1 MVNDIGSPLSGKGEL
16 RPVFDRR
23 QFLKSTFSAAAFCA
37 SIACTPRGT
46 RDEVPVDSSAG
57 LDDSRRFL
65 DQATMGARPGEAAAL
80 QGSFTDWLDAQ
91 FALPY
96 TLVDSS
102 MLNNTPGNRNNITR
116 MAMFARWCNEPAQLR
131 LRVTHVLSQIV
142 CCGPSG
148 WSNELDSGLW
158 YNALMFRAFGNY
170 EDVLRLTITHRHM
183 GVYLNNLNNNA
194 ADGRSPSQNFSRELL
209 QLFSMGVFA
218 LNRDGSV
225 VRDQSGNPVKAY
237 TLQDVNSLARLLC
250 GWSLPFANATPGQDG
265 TFADGTMNLA
275 PMLAYNGPPVTLF
288 GTTFPA
294 VAAPDE
300 NTVMTRMNACLSL
313 IMAQPTTAAYIAKQF
328 IKKMVTD
335 TPSPQYVARVSSA
348 FRDNGAGVRGDIKAI
363 VTAVLL
369 DPEARGN
376 AKPLT
381 FGRAQE
387 WVLSVVKAMRYG
399 QMQPIPEPR
408 GSDYLGFRWATDR
421 GPYDPMQNILGRM
434 GQVPTVPASVFND
447 YPFEYQINGVEAPAS
462 AMWRAPAILA
472 NVAHVLP
479 LSAGLTDP
487 APSTQFDGT
496 GRWDLTWLI
505 DMFERVVASTPGTDP
520 QKQTAAITALVDQVN
535 ADLNQ
540 GRPMTSGA
548 RQQTISFIAVDSA
561 ALPTREKLGW
571 LINFIRCL
579 PDSSIVV

>member
-1 MVNDIGSPLSGKGEL
+1 
-16 RPVFDRR
+16 VFDRR
-23 QFLKSTFSAAAFCA
+23 QFLKTTFSAAAFCA
-37 SIACTPRGT
+37 SSACSRPQTLDASLAET
-46 RDEVPVDSSAG
+46 STG

-80 QGSFTDWLDAQ
+80 QGSFADWLDAQ
-91 FALPY
+91 FALP
-96 TLVDSS
+96 TPRIDPS
-102 MLNNTPGNRNNITR
+102 MLNNTPGNRNNVMR

-131 LRVTHVLSQIV
+131 LRVAHVLSQIV
-142 CCGPSG
+142 CCAPSG

-158 YNALMFRAFGNY
+158 WNELMFWSFGNY
-170 EDVLRLTITHRHM
+170 EDVLSLAITHRHM
-183 GVYLNNLNNNA
+183 GAFLNNLDNNA
-194 ADGRSPSQNFSRELL
+194 ANGKSPSQNFARELL
-209 QLFSMGVFA
+209 QLFSMGVLA

-225 VRDQSGNPVKAY
+225 ARDSSGNPLKAY
-237 TLQDVNSLARLLC
+237 TLQDVNALARLLC
-250 GWSLPFANATPGQDG
+250 GWRLPFANHTPGQDG
-265 TFADGTMNLA
+265 SFADGTMNLA
-275 PMLAYNGPPVTLF
+275 PTLAYNGPPVTLF
-288 GTTFPA
+288 DITFPA

-300 NTVMTRMNACLSL
+300 NTVMTRMNTCLSL
-313 IMAQPTTAAYIAKQF
+313 IMGQPTTAAYIAKQF

-335 TPSPQYVARVSSA
+335 TPSAQYVARVSSA

-376 AKPLT
+376 AKPVT

-387 WVLSVVKAMRYG
+387 WVLSIVKAMRYG

-408 GSDYLGFRWATDR
+408 GSDYLGYRWATDL

-447 YPFEYQINGVEAPAS
+447 YPFEYQIDGIEAPAS

-479 LSAGLTDP
+479 LSAGLADA
-487 APSTQFDGT
+487 APSAQFDGT

-505 DMFERVVASTPGTDP
+505 DMFERVVASTPGTDQ
-520 QKQTAAITALVDQVN
+520 QKQTAAVTALVDQVN

-540 GRPMTSGA
+540 GRPMTSA
-548 RQQTISFIAVDSA
+548 IRRQTISFIAIDCA
-561 ALPTREKLGW
+561 TLPTREKLGW